1 MSIELTII
9 AQYLNQLEIKHE
21 VKSSKTRI
29 LTGFKTD
36 NVGNL
41 PIIIQLSEEGEFLHL
56 YTPQLLNVKDSV
68 FKGVAFQT
76 MLALSY
82 EMKMLRF
89 EYDPNDGEV
98 RASIELP
105 IEDST
110 LTLKQFQRC
119 LMGLVHLVDDIA
131 MPRLKAV
138 LATGEDPGAKGQVEE
153 VAQLLTDSN
162 SEMLELL
169 EQAIALRKQQ
179 NS

>member
-1 MSIELTII
+1 MGKNIEYLPVVIEL
-9 AQYLNQLEIKHE
+9 LEE
-21 VKSSKTRI
+21 R
-29 LTGFKTD
+29 
-36 NVGNL
+36 N
-41 PIIIQLSEEGEFLHL
+41 FL
-56 YTPQLLNVKDSV
+56 YIYSPQLLNIKDSV

-105 IEDST
+105 IEDGN
-110 LTLKQFQRC
+110 LTLKQFQCC
-119 LMGLVHLVDDIA
+119 LMGLVYMIDELA

-153 VAQLLTDSN
+153 VAQLLADSN
-162 SEMLELL
+162 SEMLEIL
-169 EQAIALRKQQ
+169 EQAIAKLAEGIALRKQQ
-179 NS
+179 DS